1 MRRLLYV
8 AMTRARKRLVLSWP
22 HKAGAGDQTEQKPS
36 AFYEEARAAVG
47 AEEEERNEELLGIH
61 EDLYAAFRMLRDEV
75 MGGVAQVGARMG
87 EMRLDAHLDAAA
99 AIARYM
105 ELLKLASL
113 IERHPRP
120 EELPAA
126 IAEINSLITQTASA
140 EQRQLYQDSNLDEL
154 LLETE
159 RENLRRRKIVGD
171 QSEVSLEAYLP
182 IRGGGLMLSAT
193 DIDVY
198 RTCPL
203 QYKFARVYNIPKE
216 QTLPQRFGILVH
228 QVLERYHS
236 QLANEEVIAGTEA
249 IREPTPDKLMT
260 LFETGWRRLGFSDSN
275 EERQL
280 HEKAV
285 VALERYHERFA
296 GDQGLAGLVRAQ
308 LLVPHRP
315 PPAARPRR
323 PRRPPPGRLLRA
335 DRLQDRPGAHALA
348 AQGRHPAVAV
358 PARRARVM
366 EARLGHAR
374 ATTTCWTTSG
384 PAGAVAGGRDP
395 HHRDRHRGGRPGSST
410 RSSSR
415 SRRSGPARSATSS

>member
-1 MRRLLYV
+1 
-8 AMTRARKRLVLSWP
+8 
-22 HKAGAGDQTEQKPS
+22 
-36 AFYEEARAAVG
+36 
-47 AEEEERNEELLGIH
+47 
-61 EDLYAAFRMLRDEV
+61 
-75 MGGVAQVGARMG
+75 MGGVAQVGSRMG

-99 AIARYM
+99 ATARYM

-140 EQRQLYQDSNLDEL
+140 EQRQLYLDSNLDEL

-171 QSEVSLEAYLP
+171 QADVSLEAYLP

-203 QYKFARVYNIPKE
+203 KYKFARVYNIPKE
-216 QTLPQRFGILVH
+216 QTLPQRFGILLH

-260 LFETGWRRLGFSDSN
+260 LFEAGWQRHGFSDTN

-285 VALERYHERFA
+285 AALERYHERFA
-296 GDQGLAGLVRAQ
+296 GEQGSPVWFERSFSFRIGPHMLRGRVDRVDRHPDGSYELIDYKTGRARTPSQ
-308 LLVPHRP
+308 LKDDIQLSLYQIGARESWKLDSARQSYYYLLDDARVPLEPSQEDVIRITDTATEVATGILNQEFEP
-315 PPAARPRR
+315 KPSFGACAICDFQLICPAA
-323 PRRPPPGRLLRA
+323 
-335 DRLQDRPGAHALA
+335 
-348 AQGRHPAVAV
+348 
-358 PARRARVM
+358 
-366 EARLGHAR
+366 EK
-374 ATTTCWTTSG
+374 
-384 PAGAVAGGRDP
+384 
-395 HHRDRHRGGRPGSST
+395 
-410 RSSSR
+410 
-415 SRRSGPARSATSS
+415 

>member
-1 MRRLLYV
+1 
-8 AMTRARKRLVLSWP
+8 MTRARKRLVLSWP
-22 HKAGAGDQTEQKPS
+22 KVGGTGDQTEQKHSP
-36 AFYEEARAAVG
+36 FYEEARAAVG
-47 AEEEERNEELLGIH
+47 VSEEERNEELLGIH

-75 MGGVAQVGARMG
+75 MGGVAQVGARLG
-87 EMRLDAHLDAAA
+87 EMRLDAHLDAPA

-126 IAEINSLITQTASA
+126 IAEINSLITQTASS
-140 EQRQLYQDSNLDEL
+140 EQRQLYQESNLDEL

-171 QSEVSLEAYLP
+171 QSDVSLEAYLP

-203 QYKFARVYNIPKE
+203 KYKFARVYNIPKE

-260 LFETGWRRLGFSDSN
+260 LFETGWQRHGFSDSN

-280 HEKAV
+280 HEKAIA
-285 VALERYHERFA
+285 ALERYHERFA
-296 GDQGLAGLVRAQ
+296 GDQGSPVWFERSFSFRIGPHMLRGRVDRVDRHPDGSYELIDYKTGRARKPSQ
-308 LLVPHRP
+308 LKDDIQLSLYQIGARESWKLDSARQSYYYLLDDERVPLEPSQEDVIRITDTATEVATGILNQEFEAKP
-315 PPAARPRR
+315 SFSACSICDFQLICPAAER
-323 PRRPPPGRLLRA
+323 
-335 DRLQDRPGAHALA
+335 
-348 AQGRHPAVAV
+348 
-358 PARRARVM
+358 
-366 EARLGHAR
+366 
-374 ATTTCWTTSG
+374 
-384 PAGAVAGGRDP
+384 
-395 HHRDRHRGGRPGSST
+395 
-410 RSSSR
+410 
-415 SRRSGPARSATSS
+415 

>member
-1 MRRLLYV
+1 
-8 AMTRARKRLVLSWP
+8 MTRARKRLVLSWP

-47 AEEEERNEELLGIH
+47 ASEEERNEELLGIH

-75 MGGVAQVGARMG
+75 MGGVAQVGSRMG

-99 AIARYM
+99 ATARYM

-140 EQRQLYQDSNLDEL
+140 EQRQLYLDSNLDEL

-171 QSEVSLEAYLP
+171 QADVSLEAYLP

-203 QYKFARVYNIPKE
+203 KYKFARVYNIPKE
-216 QTLPQRFGILVH
+216 QTLPQRFGILLH

-260 LFETGWRRLGFSDSN
+260 LFEAGWQRHGFSDTN

-285 VALERYHERFA
+285 AALARYHERFA
-296 GDQGLAGLVRAQ
+296 GDQGSPVWFERSFSFRIGPHLLRGRVDRVDRYPDGSYELIDYKTGRARTPSQ
-308 LLVPHRP
+308 LKDDIQLSLYQIGARESWRLDSARQSYYYLLDDERVPLEASEEDVIRITDTATEVATGILNQEFEP
-315 PPAARPRR
+315 QPSYAACSICDFQLICPAAER
-323 PRRPPPGRLLRA
+323 
-335 DRLQDRPGAHALA
+335 
-348 AQGRHPAVAV
+348 
-358 PARRARVM
+358 
-366 EARLGHAR
+366 
-374 ATTTCWTTSG
+374 
-384 PAGAVAGGRDP
+384 
-395 HHRDRHRGGRPGSST
+395 
-410 RSSSR
+410 
-415 SRRSGPARSATSS
+415 